1 MKGFRKDEKNEVE
14 HFLTK
19 KGRSFMRTERFIKTL
34 SEEERKAYEECMA
47 LLQGITE
54 RGGIE
59 EACEWLERYV
69 SEQDVT
75 TRE

>member
-1 MKGFRKDEKNEVE
+1 MKDLGNNKKSETEY
-14 HFLTK
+14 FLTK
-19 KGRSFMRTERFIKTL
+19 KGRSFMRSERVMKTL

-59 EACEWLERYV
+59 EACDWLETYA
-69 SEQDVT
+69 SEQDEKTVD
-75 TRE
+75 

>member
-1 MKGFRKDEKNEVE
+1 MKGTKNNEE
-14 HFLTK
+14 NEPEYFLTK
-19 KGRSFMRTERFIKTL
+19 KGRSFMRTERFMKTL
-34 SEEERKAYEECMA
+34 SEQERKAYEECTA

-59 EACEWLERYV
+59 EACEWLEKYV